1 MQRNLRAK
9 HQHDAGGGQAEGPSG
24 DPEEDGVVVGEEPP
38 AAAMS
43 APVHLT
49 AEPTGNAGE
58 LRARWSAVPNRKF
71 YEVLIIP
78 VGEAA
83 VSTVWEE
90 LPTRAVS
97 YRQIDLKGFTSG
109 SLVSLRVRGVG
120 AKGAGPWCA
129 PLTVRV

>member
-1 MQRNLRAK
+1 MACENTDRGREALLSAGWSLRRP
-9 HQHDAGGGQAEGPSG
+9 AG
-24 DPEEDGVVVGEEPP
+24 P
-38 AAAMS
+38 AATMT

-49 AEPTGNAGE
+49 AEPTGHSGE
-58 LRARWSAVPNRKF
+58 LSARWSAVPNRKF
-71 YEVLIIP
+71 YEVQIIP

-120 AKGAGPWCA
+120 AKGAGPWCDSITA
-129 PLTVRV
+129 RV